1 MKVKDLLKAIE
12 KIPKETEI
20 EIETGPYKHKLAWCM
35 FYKGILTIGYDEIE
49 GE

>member
-12 KIPKETEI
+12 KIPPETEI
-20 EIETGPYKHKLAWCM
+20 EIETGPYKHKLAWAM
-35 FYKGILTIGYDEIE
+35 FFKGVLTLGFDEM